1 MRSLLRSEYFKTAKA
16 FNTAT
21 HNTTKV
27 IEVKECPYHV
37 LEAVINFM
45 YGIDLPGPYTT
56 ADVESLLTMAD
67 LYLMEDLKDA
77 VATHMAGHL
86 DKNNIMDIYLLAE
99 KYTAGN
105 LKEVCNDFMV
115 TCFGILETLGVD
127 AAKMSNQRKEGSQ
140 DQDLK
145 MNMIVRC
152 KTDSKWVLDDFTN
165 SYRMPNS
172 ASNRNVV
179 LCKAGTFGR
188 IVDDRDGNVR
198 VKWNSVKN
206 CAQHTP
212 SGTYV
217 RITECANKSHLE
229 IITQNLSP

>member
-1 MRSLLRSEYFKTAKA
+1 MRSLLRSEYFKTAEA

-45 YGIDLPGPYTT
+45 YGIDLPGPYSTV
-56 ADVESLLTMAD
+56 DVESLLTMAD

-77 VATHMAGHL
+77 VATHLAGHL
-86 DKNNIMDIYLLAE
+86 DKNNIMDFHLLAE
-99 KYTAGN
+99 KHTAGK

-115 TCFGILETLGVD
+115 TCINILQALGVD
-127 AAKMSNQRKEGSQ
+127 ATKLSNQRKEGSQ

-152 KTDSKWVLDDFTN
+152 KTDSTWACDDSTN
-165 SYRMPNS
+165 SYKMV
-172 ASNRNVV
+172 NRWETGVV

>member
-1 MRSLLRSEYFKTAKA
+1 MRVLLRSEYFQKA
-16 FNTAT
+16 EAFKTAT
-21 HNTTKV
+21 HNATEV
-27 IEVKECPYHV
+27 IEVKECPFHV

-45 YGIDLPGPYTT
+45 YGIDLPGPYST

-77 VATHMAGHL
+77 VATHLADHL
-86 DKNNIMDIYLLAE
+86 DKNNIMDFHLLAE
-99 KYTAGN
+99 KHTAGK

-115 TCFGILETLGVD
+115 TCISILQALGVD
-127 AAKMSNQRKEGSQ
+127 ATKLSNQRKEGS
-140 DQDLK
+140 QDLK

-165 SYRMPNS
+165 SYGMPNS